1 MRKVVAVACLFA
13 VLSSFAAIGD
23 EVIDIQSTPAQ
34 IRAAQDGIRQSMD
47 RKEGAY
53 KDLSVSEKQAILDQ
67 QQVVYRVLDG
77 KDSIDLLDE
86 PQKVKVANALE
97 SINALVN
104 QAEDNRKVC
113 ERVKVIG
120 SNRPQNVC
128 MTVAQRRRLREEV
141 QRNGIKPTN

>member
-13 VLSSFAAIGD
+13 VLSSFAVTAD

-47 RKEGAY
+47 RKEGVY

-67 QQVVYRVLDG
+67 QQVVYRVLNG
-77 KDSIDLLDE
+77 KDSIDMLNE

-97 SINALVN
+97 SINALVS

-128 MTVAQRRRLREEV
+128 MTVAQRRRLREDV